1 MKLNERMKRRLAVL
15 GCVVVGAVLI
25 AAIGSQFRGETQGSN
40 QTEEQTKQTEAVT
53 VAVMPAETTE
63 VVTTEEETEPTKPDI
78 VVRTEPETE
87 PSGTGTTEPTAA
99 LPAQTD
105 RTEQAV
111 QPAPEKPTAPPEEVL
126 KNPTQKPDGETVE
139 GTPEAIPHEEVVQP
153 SEAPTQAGEP
163 QYGDTQNG
171 QIYVPGFGWIDEI
184 GEGQGTVAEDM
195 YENGNKIGIM
205 D

>member
-1 MKLNERMKRRLAVL
+1 MTV
-15 GCVVVGAVLI
+15 
-25 AAIGSQFRGETQGSN
+25 AAIPT
-40 QTEEQTKQTEAVT
+40 
-53 VAVMPAETTE
+53 ETTGA
-63 VVTTEEETEPTKPDI
+63 TTEEETEPIKPDI
-78 VVRTEPETE
+78 IVRTESATE
-87 PSGTGTTEPTAA
+87 PSRTGTTEPSAA

-126 KNPTQKPDGETVE
+126 KNPAQKPDGESVE

-163 QYGDTQNG
+163 QYGDIQNG
-171 QIYVPGFGWIDEI
+171 KIYVPGFGWIDEI
-184 GEGQGTVAEDM
+184 GEGQGMVAEDM

>member
-15 GCVVVGAVLI
+15 GCVVAGAVLI
-25 AAIGSQFRGETQGSN
+25 AAIGSQFRGEVQGSN
-40 QTEEQTKQTEAVT
+40 QTEARTEQTEAVT
-53 VAVMPAETTE
+53 VAVIPTE
-63 VVTTEEETEPTKPDI
+63 PTEAATTEEETETSKPDI
-78 VVRTEPETE
+78 VVRTEPATE
-87 PSGTGTTEPTAA
+87 PSRTGTAKPTAA

-126 KNPTQKPDGETVE
+126 KNPAQKPDGESVE

-153 SEAPTQAGEP
+153 SEVPTQAGEP
-163 QYGDTQNG
+163 QYGTTQNG
-171 QIYVPGFGWIDEI
+171 KIYVPVFGWIDEI
-184 GEGQGTVAEDM
+184 GEGQGTAAEDM

>member
-15 GCVVVGAVLI
+15 GCVAVGAVLI
-25 AAIGSQFRGETQGSN
+25 AAIGSQFRGEAQGSN
-40 QTEEQTKQTEAVT
+40 RAEAQTEQTEAVT
-53 VAVMPAETTE
+53 VAVIPTETTE
-63 VVTTEEETEPTKPDI
+63 AATTEEETEPTKPDI
-78 VVRTEPETE
+78 IVRTEPSTE
-87 PSGTGTTEPTAA
+87 PSRTEPTAA

-126 KNPTQKPDGETVE
+126 KNPDQKPDGESVE

-153 SEAPTQAGEP
+153 SEVPTQAGEP
-163 QYGDTQNG
+163 QYGTTQNG
-171 QIYVPGFGWIDEI
+171 KIYVPVFGWIDEI